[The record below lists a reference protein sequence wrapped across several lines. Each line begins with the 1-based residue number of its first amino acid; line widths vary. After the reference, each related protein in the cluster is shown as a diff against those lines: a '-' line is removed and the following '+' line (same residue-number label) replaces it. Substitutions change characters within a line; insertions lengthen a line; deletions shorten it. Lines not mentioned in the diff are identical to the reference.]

1 MYEREL
7 ETICRTA
14 REAGSLVMEY
24 YRENAYSV
32 ETKSD
37 ASPVTDAD
45 RASDALIR
53 RRLNEAFPDVPV
65 ICEGRVHTPEQA
77 ACAQPPPKNNP
88 SYKTF
93 CGT

>member
-24 YRENAYSV
+24 YRADSYAV

-45 RASDALIR
+45 RAAELAMREILGKERPAD
-53 RRLNEAFPDVPV
+53 
-65 ICEGRVHTPEQA
+65 
-77 ACAQPPPKNNP
+77 
-88 SYKTF
+88 
-93 CGT
+93 